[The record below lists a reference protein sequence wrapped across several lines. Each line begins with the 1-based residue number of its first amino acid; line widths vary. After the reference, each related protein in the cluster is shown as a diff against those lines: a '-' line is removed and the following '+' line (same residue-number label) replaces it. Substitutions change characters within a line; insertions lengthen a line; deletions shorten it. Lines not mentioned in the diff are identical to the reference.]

1 MRVDHE
7 TILKRGKE
15 FKTNRYNVLSL
26 NNGVFVLQMLFA
38 IVPVVT
44 GGLIY
49 LFWRSGPIKFFAWF
63 EDLGLSNLLLSIRQH
78 SYTPP
83 SFVPNFVVYSLPN
96 GLWAFSFAFIVTLL
110 WCNHKSPLKF
120 LWLATIP
127 VVGLGY
133 EILQALEVISG
144 TFCFV
149 DLGLCLAGVLT
160 GTLLALKFKMW
171 RQSHV

>member
-1 MRVDHE
+1 MVCKLLDIKGF
-7 TILKRGKE
+7 TVAYKNYGFFIL
-15 FKTNRYNVLSL
+15 
-26 NNGVFVLQMLFA
+26 QILFA

-49 LFWRSGPIKFFAWF
+49 LLWRPGPIKFFAWF
-63 EDLGLSNLLLSIRQH
+63 EDIGLGNLLLSIRQY
-78 SYTPP
+78 SLKPP
-83 SFVPNFVVYSLPN
+83 SIMPNFVVYSLPN

-133 EILQALEVISG
+133 ETLQAVEVISG

-149 DLGLCLAGVLT
+149 DLSLCIAGVLT
-160 GTLLALKFKMW
+160 GTLLALKFKMR
-171 RQSHV
+171 RQPHV